1 MFLDPPYCYL
11 SLIGNY
17 VLGETFIGVCITIV
31 VELFPAR
38 MRALAVGVYIFLIQN
53 IGGNMEMF
61 IPPLRLYAGSVM
73 PSHVKPND
81 GLGCWSSSNNQ
92 VGQWRFSFLSKF
104 RYHLE
109 STYPSMSTLKGLQIS
124 LFVMFPG
131 MYIMPAFLYVVVML
145 MLYCGGHH
153 TSRNDRF
160 V

>member
-1 MFLDPPYCYL
+1 MVFLDPPYCYL

-73 PSHVKPND
+73 PGHVKPND
-81 GLGCWSSSNNQ
+81 GLDCWSSSNNQ
-92 VGQWRFSFLSKF
+92 VGQ
-104 RYHLE
+104 
-109 STYPSMSTLKGLQIS
+109 
-124 LFVMFPG
+124 
-131 MYIMPAFLYVVVML
+131 
-145 MLYCGGHH
+145 
-153 TSRNDRF
+153 
-160 V
+160 